1 MYFTIAL
8 CFGKKVLALEIDG
21 SDRRN
26 QPGKEWEA
34 LRLSQQKMRK
44 NGAYVEA
51 ELAKLKQRQ
60 AQQIHNRGGQQP
72 VSRAPAARTQ
82 PKAALRPGGGAA
94 VNAAL
99 DRQLAAARAAA
110 AGIAAGAR
118 HQSASGAVSR
128 VGSNGSGSGGGG
140 GGAAAVAAAPPKG
153 KHMVGVDPKMAD
165 LILNEIVEDAASGVA
180 VEDIIGLESAKAALE
195 EIVVLP
201 SLRPELF
208 TGLRAPARG
217 LLLFGPPGN
226 GKTMLAKAIAGKSGS
241 KFFNI
246 SASSLTSKWV
256 GESEKLVRALFAC
269 ARELQP
275 SVVFIDEVDS
285 ILSKRGDGENE
296 ASRRLK
302 TELLVQFDGVGTS
315 DSERVLVMGATNL
328 PQELDDAVIRRF
340 TNRIHVPMPDGNARQ
355 QLIAHLLKKVD
366 SKITG
371 KEMSSIVGKTQGY
384 SGSDLT
390 ALTRDAALGPVR
402 NQEPTPLATAHL
414 LEDTDGL
421 LRPPP

>member
-1 MYFTIAL
+1 
-8 CFGKKVLALEIDG
+8 
-21 SDRRN
+21 
-26 QPGKEWEA
+26 
-34 LRLSQQKMRK
+34 
-44 NGAYVEA
+44 
-51 ELAKLKQRQ
+51 
-60 AQQIHNRGGQQP
+60 
-72 VSRAPAARTQ
+72 
-82 PKAALRPGGGAA
+82 
-94 VNAAL
+94 
-99 DRQLAAARAAA
+99 
-110 AGIAAGAR
+110 
-118 HQSASGAVSR
+118 
-128 VGSNGSGSGGGG
+128 
-140 GGAAAVAAAPPKG
+140 
-153 KHMVGVDPKMAD
+153 MVGVDSKMAE
-165 LILNEIVEDAASGVA
+165 LILNEIVEDASAGVA
-180 VEDIIGLESAKAALE
+180 VEDIIGLTSAKAALE

-226 GKTMLAKAIAGKSGS
+226 GKTMLAKAIAGKSGA

-275 SVVFIDEVDS
+275 SVIFIDEVDS

-315 DSERVLVMGATNL
+315 DGERVLVMGATNL

-340 TNRIHVPMPDGNARQ
+340 TNRIHVPMPDDNARKL
-355 QLIAHLLKKVD
+355 LIAHLLKKVD
-366 SKITG
+366 SKISTNDMG
-371 KEMSSIVGKTQGY
+371 SIVASTKGY

-390 ALTRDAALGPVR
+390 ALTRDAALGPIRELGSRLKEIAADQIRPVSKADFV
-402 NQEPTPLATAHL
+402 LALGNIRPSTSLDSLTVFKEWAAHHG
-414 LEDTDGL
+414 TV
-421 LRPPP
+421 